1 MKYFLSPM
9 NSNGGGEAIV
19 PAAAAAVPLL
29 ASIPTPAYFQYS
41 HRALI

>member
-19 PAAAAAVPLL
+19 PAAAAVPLL